1 MRGPGHRGGASTPD
15 GGALVTALTFLIHAR
30 PRRFDSFAIPYDATG
45 CIAARR
51 LRLRGLL
58 AGAPLLQRGRSA
70 LLGATF
76 NDNQGRAGG
85 LALIKI
91 RR

>member
-1 MRGPGHRGGASTPD
+1 M
-15 GGALVTALTFLIHAR
+15 LVTATKLLIHAR
-30 PRRFDSFAIPYDATG
+30 PRRVDGFAIPLDPTG
-45 CIAARR
+45 CIADTP
-51 LRLRGLL
+51 LRLRGLT
-58 AGAPLLQRGRSA
+58 AGPPLLQRGRSA

-76 NDNQGRAGG
+76 NDNQGQAAG